1 MMTVKEA
8 LVAVIEEAKGGF
20 AEYAIT
26 YAKAALE
33 LGDATEGVVVQSG
46 PVIAVCP
53 KRTGKMMIGEELRV
67 QLLYV
72 LSNLQGWRGE
82 RAREV
87 KEVLKKASK

>member
-1 MMTVKEA
+1 MITVKEA

-20 AEYAIT
+20 ADYGIT

-46 PVIAVCP
+46 PVIAICP
-53 KRTGKMMIGEELRV
+53 KRTGKMMVGKEMKV
-67 QLLYV
+67 QILYV
-72 LSNLQGWRGE
+72 LSNLQGWKGE

-87 KEVLKKASK
+87 KAVLKAATK